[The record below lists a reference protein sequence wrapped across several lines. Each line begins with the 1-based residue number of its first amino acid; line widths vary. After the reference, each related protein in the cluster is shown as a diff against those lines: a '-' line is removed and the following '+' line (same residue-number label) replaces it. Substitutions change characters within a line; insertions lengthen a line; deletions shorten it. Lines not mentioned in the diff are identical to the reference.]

1 MAFIT
6 LITRAGTGALWKND
20 DSLIL
25 EHPEE
30 REFDILAINSI
41 KPENQETR
49 FSFCFWDNI
58 TAPEYRFVLHPLQP
72 LHNGDD
78 STIRSMIDQRV
89 PMKTLKGLCL
99 LFSCLFDCL

>member
-1 MAFIT
+1 MVTRDEILAFIT

-30 REFDILAINSI
+30 RASHINKFDILAINSI

-58 TAPEYRFVLHPLQP
+58 TAPECRFVLHPLQP

-78 STIRSMIDQRV
+78 STIRSMIF
-89 PMKTLKGLCL
+89 C
-99 LFSCLFDCL
+99 